1 MRVLQVTSA
10 HSRDDIR
17 IYQKISRS
25 LNLNFRVSLLVA
37 DGLNDEITTEGIKI
51 FSIRKPKS
59 RLFRFKSALRSF
71 RSYSKCVCQT
81 RVIIS
86 EHAELLFK
94 ESQS

>member
-51 FSIRKPKS
+51 YSIRKP
-59 RLFRFKSALRSF
+59 
-71 RSYSKCVCQT
+71 
-81 RVIIS
+81 
-86 EHAELLFK
+86 
-94 ESQS
+94 